1 MSLGDLLSIAPF
13 SLRQPQKQA
22 ALLPALVELQ
32 ELHRKRCPAYAR
44 ILDAIGERPGR
55 EYSRIED
62 LPFLPARLFKE
73 HELRSVPATDVFKVL
88 TSSGTTG
95 QQVSRIYLDRDA
107 AAVQAKALTRVLGQV
122 LGPKRLPMLIIDGP
136 GLLRDRNALSA
147 RGAGVAGMMNFGRH
161 HTYGLD
167 ENFRLDVDATRQFL
181 MRFGDEPFLVF
192 GFTFMVWRHLYE
204 PARSAGLDLSN
215 GVLVHSGGWK
225 QLAEEAVTPTE
236 FRTRLVED
244 LGLTDIYNFYGMVE
258 QIGTVFLEAPD
269 DPGVLYAPAFADVVL
284 RDPVT
289 WREVGPGETGVIEVV
304 SLLPRSYPG
313 HVVLTDDLG
322 ELVGIDDGPAW
333 SGKRFRVLGRL
344 PRAEV
349 RGCSDTY
356 APVM

>member
-1 MSLGDLLSIAPF
+1 VSLDELVSIAPF
-13 SLRQPQKQA
+13 SLRHTQKQA

-32 ELHRKRCPAYAR
+32 ELHRERCPAYAR

-55 EYSRIED
+55 GYRRIED
-62 LPFLPARLFKE
+62 LPFLPVRLFKE

-95 QQVSRIYLDRDA
+95 QQASRIYLDREA
-107 AAVQAKALTRVLGQV
+107 AAMQAKALTRVLGQV
-122 LGPKRLPMLIIDGP
+122 LGPRRLPMLIVDGP
-136 GLLRDRNALSA
+136 GLLRDRSALSA

-161 HTYGLD
+161 HTFALD
-167 ENFRLDVDATRQFL
+167 ENFRLDIDAMRRFL
-181 MRFGDEPFLVF
+181 ARFGHEPFLLF

-225 QLAEEAVTPTE
+225 QLVDDAVSPTE
-236 FRTRLVED
+236 FRARLRAD
-244 LGLTDIYNFYGMVE
+244 IGLTDVYNFYGMVE
-258 QIGTVFLEAPD
+258 QIGTIYLEAPD
-269 DPGVLYAPAFADVVL
+269 DAGVLYAPAFADVVL

-289 WREVGPGETGVIEVV
+289 WREVGPGETGIIEVV

-313 HVVLTDDLG
+313 HALLTDDIG
-322 ELVGIDDGPAW
+322 ELVGIDDGPTW
-333 SGKRFRVLGRL
+333 SGKRFRVLGRV

-356 APVM
+356 APAT